1 MRFVRFLLGV
11 LLIPLCIAG
20 TRTLASLV
28 MQLDPGDQAVPYPL
42 LALLA
47 GFLLWQLIFI
57 FLTRPVRTYV
67 FAHELT
73 HALWG
78 WFMGAR
84 VSKFKVSKDQGSVT
98 LSKTNFLI
106 TLAPYFFPLYTVLL
120 IIVYYALFIFI
131 AVEKYHSIWLGLI
144 GFTWGFHLSF
154 TITTLMQRQSDIR
167 AYGHLFSYAF
177 IYLMNVLGI
186 CLWVVLVS
194 RMTVV
199 QMCKFLYTD
208 TLAAWKLTTDAILW
222 IPTLFG
228 Q

>member
-1 MRFVRFLLGV
+1 M
-11 LLIPLCIAG
+11 
-20 TRTLASLV
+20 SLV
-28 MQLDPGDQAVPYPL
+28 AALDPGDQAVPYPL

-47 GFLLWQLIFI
+47 GFLLWQMIFI
-57 FLTRPVRTYV
+57 FLPRPVRTYV

-84 VSKFKVSKDQGSVT
+84 VSKFRVAKDKGSVT

-120 IIVYYALFIFI
+120 VITYYVLLIFWE
-131 AVEKYHSIWLGLI
+131 VEKYHSVWLGLI

-154 TITTLMQRQSDIR
+154 TVITLMQHQSDIHSCG
-167 AYGHLFSYAF
+167 YLFSYTF

-194 RMTVV
+194 TASMAEMGR
-199 QMCKFLYTD
+199 FLYNY
-208 TLAAWKLTTDAILW
+208 TLAAGIQIWGAVLW
-222 IPTLFG
+222 IVAAFR

>member
-1 MRFVRFLLGV
+1 MRFVRFDFGI

-20 TRTLASLV
+20 TRTLGSLV
-28 MQLDPGDQAVPYPL
+28 MQLDPGDQAFPYPL
-42 LALLA
+42 MALLA

-84 VSKFKVSKDQGSVT
+84 VSKFKVAKGQGSVT

-120 IIVYYALFIFI
+120 ILVYYALWIFI
-131 AVEKYHSIWLGLI
+131 EVEQYHSTWLGLI

-167 AYGHLFSYAF
+167 AYGHLFSYTF

-208 TLAAWKLTTDAILW
+208 TVAAGKLARNAILW
-222 IPTLFG
+222 ISTLFG

>member
-1 MRFVRFLLGV
+1 MRLVRFIVGV
-11 LLIPLCIAG
+11 LLVPLCLAG
-20 TRTLASLV
+20 TRTLVSLV
-28 MQLDPGDQAVPYPL
+28 MGLDTGDQAVPYPL
-42 LALLA
+42 IALLA
-47 GFLLWQLIFI
+47 GFMLWQMIFI
-57 FLTRPVRTYV
+57 FLPRPVRTYV

-84 VSKFKVSKDQGSVT
+84 VSKFKVSKDKGSVT

-106 TLAPYFFPLYTVLL
+106 TLAPYFFPLYTFLL
-120 IIVYYALFIFI
+120 ILLYYILLIFWE
-131 AVEKYHSIWLGLI
+131 VEKYHSVWLGLI

-154 TITTLMQRQSDIR
+154 TIITLMQQQSDIKSCG
-167 AYGHLFSYAF
+167 YIFSYAF

-194 RMTVV
+194 EASLM
-199 QMCKFLYTD
+199 QMGGFLYSYTVD
-208 TLAAWKLTTDAILW
+208 TGLIIWNGILR
-222 IPTLFG
+222 ISEVFR

>member
-1 MRFVRFLLGV
+1 MRFIRFVLGV

-20 TRTLASLV
+20 TRTLVALV
-28 MQLDPGDQAVPYPL
+28 MKLDPGDQAVPYPL
-42 LALLA
+42 MALLA
-47 GFLLWQLIFI
+47 GFLLWQMIFI

-84 VSKFKVSKDQGSVT
+84 VSKFKVAKDQGSVT

-120 IIVYYALFIFI
+120 ILIYYILWIFFE
-131 AVEKYHSIWLGLI
+131 VEKYNSVWLGLI

-177 IYLMNVLGI
+177 IYLMNVMGI
-186 CLWVVLVS
+186 CIWVVLVS
-194 RMTVV
+194 KATMVQMGRFLYSDTVEAGRMT
-199 QMCKFLYTD
+199 
-208 TLAAWKLTTDAILW
+208 WNAILW
-222 IPTLFG
+222 ISAYFG